1 MRLASEWEADDDF
14 RRTYFLEDEDGEVFE
29 KFTDYPTLD
38 ALRNAEQQNKER
50 INLSNIGVPCANC
63 ETEIRD
69 RFAADPRGNLL
80 CWDCAVTAEAEE
92 EAGIRVNS
100 DPTEATISESHLYE
114 KSLCD
119 HVVNVATGCRHGCKF
134 CYVPTTPGY
143 ESRTE
148 MLQEQASVENIQEEW
163 GSYLLYRDDLPERL
177 HQDLRNTDKHSL
189 KQTERGRGVVMLS
202 SGTDPYQD
210 RRAGQI
216 SRSTIYELVSQ
227 EIPVR
232 VLTRSSIVVKDVD
245 LFQEAGDLITIGSSI
260 PSFDEEMVS
269 ALEPGAPPPLTRWE
283 ALDMLQLEGVS
294 VFVSMSPTYP
304 TMTEHG
310 LHRLLTRFIAL
321 QPEVVFHEPINPRG
335 ENFGLMIEALEDA
348 GLNDQAEEFRRLQSV
363 DEWVEYALK
372 QLNWVQQKA
381 ESLNAPPIHSWPDRE
396 LVRATKGRLRDQLAE
411 MRQSPSPEKFGEGE
425 MVEHPEAHSPLFND
439 YEEIEPLVDPDQIR

>member
-1 MRLASEWEADDDF
+1 MRLASDWEAEDEF
-14 RRTYFLEDEDGEVFE
+14 KRTYFLEDENGDVL
-29 KFTDYPTLD
+29 KTFTDYPTLD
-38 ALRNAEQQNKER
+38 QLRTAEQQHKER
-50 INLSNIGVPCANC
+50 INLSNLGVPCANC
-63 ETEIRD
+63 SAEIRD

-80 CWDCAVTAEAEE
+80 CWECAVTSDAEE

-100 DPTEATISESHLYE
+100 DPTEATISNSHLYE

-119 HVVNVATGCRHGCKF
+119 HVINVATGCRHGCTF

-143 ESRTE
+143 EGRAE
-148 MLQEQASVENIQEEW
+148 MLSEHADVNDLQQEW

-177 HQDLRNTDKHSL
+177 HEELRHTNRDELQGT
-189 KQTERGRGVVMLS
+189 QRGQGVVMLS

-216 SRSTIYELVSQ
+216 TRGVIHELVARN
-227 EIPVR
+227 IPVR

-245 LFQEAGDLITIGSSI
+245 LFQEAGHLITIGSSI
-260 PSFDEEMVS
+260 PSFDKEMVK

-283 ALDMLQLEGVS
+283 ALDMLQLEDIP

-304 TMTEHG
+304 TLDEHG
-310 LHRLLTRFIAL
+310 LHRLLTRFMAL
-321 QPEVVFHEPINPRG
+321 GAQVVFHEPINPRG
-335 ENFGLMIEALEDA
+335 KNFELMIDALAES
-348 GLNDQAEEFRRLQSV
+348 GLDDHADEFRRLQDI

-381 ESLNAPPIHSWPDRE
+381 ADLGAPPVHSWPDRE
-396 LVRATKGRLRDQLAE
+396 LVRATNGRLRDQLAT
-411 MRQSPSPEKFGEGE
+411 MRQAPSPEAFGD
-425 MVEHPEAHSPLFND
+425 VEKQEHSEAHSSLFDD
-439 YEEIEPLVDPDQIR
+439 YEEIEHLVEPDQIR